1 MRQVPFKWAIE
12 LDEDTAAKEEKIART
27 ELKKVSRRLALQKR
41 SFAARCEQLELKMEE
56 ISEHM
61 MDGLDLLFESD
72 FVHQNLVWPRAQ
84 LDFSSLA
91 AATKAVA
98 AEEEADRK
106 KVLKIPMRRMQTM
119 DKQVGMAERLLADLL
134 LFVQQEDQA
143 LRAKTQARAKATE
156 KGMTFADREAIYK
169 TM

>member
-1 MRQVPFKWAIE
+1 MSLSFQSFG
-12 LDEDTAAKEEKIART
+12 AAQEVTGSKH
-27 ELKKVSRRLALQKR
+27 LFDLG
-41 SFAARCEQLELKMEE
+41 
-56 ISEHM
+56 
-61 MDGLDLLFESD
+61 GLRVLCDCGMFQG
-72 FVHQNLVWPRAQ
+72 HR
-84 LDFSSLA
+84 
-91 AATKAVA
+91 
-98 AEEEADRK
+98 EEADRK